1 MVNDTNS
8 HKPVYDLNRIRE
20 EQIYNLIPHDFI
32 RILDCNDSS
41 IDALVCSLPFSNGDT
56 TAGTETELQAAVM
69 GEKNDIDL
77 PLVIEQS
84 NYYIN
89 IMRRTVSGDAPK
101 KLIADLDRFLNT
113 NHEKVWENS
122 YVRLPRSALSPFAH
136 TMFRR
141 DLRANKDI
149 KVSALRTD
157 AHKFVIKQHGEEFL
171 RVPVS
176 YLLKLALADVVN
188 FQSSIPRIIQKT
200 GYELTNNFT
209 NDNTSPETHSF
220 HVITVKPREDIG
232 RAISKDISRRFL
244 LSQLL
249 VMYANKKFLLSRYGQ
264 KAILYFSPHPPLRQ
278 KKLNACISDAFY
290 RELFMSPCLSGWN
303 DGEAKHNYMHLCHE
317 VLSRSHLN
325 AVVKLKDAG
334 ILLSN
339 LAILPTISNPSLA
352 NNGTHVSL
360 GSRKLFRLSQD
371 PRSGFTR
378 YHEKFLGDLS
388 VKVFEHFLPLFVGTY
403 SAAPYRFDFGEFHP
417 ETVLGFL
424 PHELDYTHLR
434 MLWRRWKKKT
444 KMKVLNQPVT
454 PSGVPW
460 LDTMVGRVFGLKGD
474 MVPDFRLID
483 YLVCLMSTYSSPAL
497 NGRYGN
503 TVSLKQD
510 LADLGIFHTK
520 MSLYLLY
527 KLREFDVMGFSGF
540 EGRYYSLFE
549 SFREDM
555 GRACSLQNFV
565 TALAFKYIV
574 SGELTHHTIPDD
586 PSIESERR
594 QIIFCAALGIPT
606 FYVRSDTKN
615 LFLNRILTRTAKVR
629 NSRRYPDYVRVELSE
644 YRKALLDILAEDG
657 APLVEM
663 FGMGETMK
671 DLENRVNNFDEF
683 SVASRLITAIVNG
696 KQKKSP
702 LNMNSDEFNGAT
714 ENYYRTEL
722 RKRHI
727 SEALSILREDLSLI
741 DKSILSVNDSLSK
754 SLRFVLEDLRAT
766 TFIDLLRN
774 DIVEGR
780 ASLEHLVK
788 LIHLILVVEY
798 IDQLAVKHDEADNG
812 PAPVYRAGNS

>member
-1 MVNDTNS
+1 MNDTNS
-8 HKPVYDLNRIRE
+8 HKPVYDLNQIRE
-20 EQIYNLIPHDFI
+20 EQIYHLVSHDFI

-84 NYYIN
+84 NYYTN

-149 KVSALRTD
+149 KVSELRTD

-220 HVITVKPREDIG
+220 HVIKVKAGEDIG
-232 RAISKDISRRFL
+232 RAIGNDISRRFL

-249 VMYANKKFLLSRYGQ
+249 VMYANRKFLLSRYGQ
-264 KAILYFSPHPPLRQ
+264 QAILYFSPHPPLRQ

-339 LAILPTISNPSLA
+339 LAILPTISNTSLA

-378 YHEKFLGDLS
+378 YHEKFLGDLA

-444 KMKVLNQPVT
+444 KMKVFNQPVT

-540 EGRYYSLFE
+540 EGRHYSLFE

-629 NSRRYPDYVRVELSE
+629 NSRRYPGYVRVELSE

-657 APLVEM
+657 APLIEM
-663 FGMGETMK
+663 LGMGETMK

-683 SVASRLITAIVNG
+683 SVASRLIAAIVNG

-714 ENYYRTEL
+714 ENYYRNEL
-722 RKRHI
+722 RKHHI

-754 SLRFVLEDLRAT
+754 ALRFVLEDLRAT
-766 TFIDLLRN
+766 TFLDLLRN

-780 ASLEHLVK
+780 ARLEHLVK

-798 IDQLAVKHDEADNG
+798 IDQRAAKHDEADNG
-812 PAPVYRAGNS
+812 PAPVYRTGNS

>member
-1 MVNDTNS
+1 MHRDQ
-8 HKPVYDLNRIRE
+8 NRITELSKPKYRHV
-20 EQIYNLIPHDFI
+20 YSLYAHDI
-32 RILDCNDSS
+32 VRLLDCDDRSVE
-41 IDALVCSLPFSNGDT
+41 ALLQSLPFSSDDT
-56 TAGTETELQAAVM
+56 TAGTETELQAAVI
-69 GEKNDIDL
+69 GEKNDVDL
-77 PLVIEQS
+77 PIIIEQS
-84 NYYIN
+84 NYYAN
-89 IMRRTVSGDAPK
+89 IMRRTVSGDTPK

-122 YVRLPRSALSPFAH
+122 YVRLPRSALSPFAY
-136 TMFRR
+136 TMFRS

-149 KVSALRTD
+149 TISELRTD
-157 AHKFVIKQHGEEFL
+157 AHKFVIKQSGEQFL
-171 RVPVS
+171 RIPVS
-176 YLLKLALADVVN
+176 YLLKLALADVVS

-200 GYELTNNFT
+200 GYELTRNFT

-220 HVITVKPREDIG
+220 HVVKAKSGEDIG
-232 RAISKDISRRFL
+232 KAIGKDISRRFL

-264 KAILYFSPHPPLRQ
+264 QVILYFSPHPPLRQ

-325 AVVKLKDAG
+325 AVVKLRDAG

-339 LAILPTISNPSLA
+339 LAILPTISNTSLA

-360 GSRKLFRLSQD
+360 GSRKLSRLFQD
-371 PRSGFTR
+371 SGSGFTR
-378 YHEKFLGDLS
+378 YHEKYLGDLV

-444 KMKVLNQPVT
+444 KMKVFNQPIT

-460 LDTMVGRVFGLKGD
+460 LDTVVGRVFGLKGD
-474 MVPDFRLID
+474 IVPDFRLID

-503 TVSLKQD
+503 SVSLKKD
-510 LADLGIFHTK
+510 LADLGIFNTK
-520 MSLYLLY
+520 MSLYLFY
-527 KLREFDVMGFSGF
+527 KLREYNVMGFSGF
-540 EGRYYSLFE
+540 EGRHYSLFE
-549 SFREDM
+549 SFNDDI
-555 GRACSLQNFV
+555 GRACSLQNFI

-574 SGELTHHTIPDD
+574 SGELTHNNIPDD
-586 PSIESERR
+586 PFIESERR

-615 LFLNRILTRTAKVR
+615 LFMKRIFARTQKVR
-629 NSRRYPDYVRVELSE
+629 SSRRYPGYVRVELTE
-644 YRKALLDILAEDG
+644 YRKALIDILAEDG

-663 FGMGETMK
+663 LGIGTTIK
-671 DLENRVNNFDEF
+671 DLKNRINNFEEF
-683 SVASRLITAIVNG
+683 SVAPRLIKCILKS
-696 KQKKSP
+696 KQKQSP
-702 LNMNSDEFNGAT
+702 LNMDSDAFNSAA
-714 ENYYRTEL
+714 ENYYRGDL
-722 RKRHI
+722 KRSHML
-727 SEALSILREDLSLI
+727 EALLFLKEDCRMI
-741 DKSILSVNDSLSK
+741 DKGILSSNDSLSK
-754 SLRFVLEDLRAT
+754 TLRFIL
-766 TFIDLLRN
+766 N
-774 DIVEGR
+774 DSGAMQMLDILKDDVVEER
-780 ASLEHLVK
+780 VNLEHLTK
-788 LIHLILVVEY
+788 LIHLVLAVEY
-798 IDQLAVKHDEADNG
+798 IDQLAAKHEEAEDD
-812 PAPVYRAGNS
+812 PAPVYRTGNP